1 MAAKDAALPKPK
13 SLALC
18 GRSYCALPNLFL
30 SPTSTNFPRIS
41 QLTTTT
47 TSTAVAG
54 GETPLRRHSLL
65 DRPHKLVRPVPLQ
78 GCRSTSALGNCRLFT
93 TEAVLT
99 EFLNALADKGHL
111 VRAAAVEMVGVIMK
125 NSQVT
130 VIPQSQRTFSRSL
143 AFYEARPDKGY
154 SLTDCGSMLLMR
166 ERRLS
171 EALTTDRHFEQ
182 EGFVALLRTR

>member
-1 MAAKDAALPKPK
+1 VKRLFADTVYWIALTNSFDQYHAK
-13 SLALC
+13 
-18 GRSYCALPNLFL
+18 
-30 SPTSTNFPRIS
+30 
-41 QLTTTT
+41 
-47 TSTAVAG
+47 AV
-54 GETPLRRHSLL
+54 EVS
-65 DRPHKLVRPVPLQ
+65 
-78 GCRSTSALGNCRLFT
+78 SALGNCRLFT

-99 EFLNALADKGHL
+99 EFLNALADKGPL

-130 VIPQSQRTFSRSL
+130 VIPQSRRTFSRSL
-143 AFYEARPDKGY
+143 AFYKARPDKGY

-166 ERRLS
+166 ERHLS